1 MKVALLM
8 LCIGSAMFLLRV
20 LVALVKEGLSW
31 PQTVNTVHV
40 AKSDC
45 SGQRGQ
51 LLQMESEEQERRSSS
66 RTVKRMAR

>member
-1 MKVALLM
+1 MKVALLL

-20 LVALVKEGLSW
+20 LLALVKEGLSW

-45 SGQRGQ
+45 SGQRR